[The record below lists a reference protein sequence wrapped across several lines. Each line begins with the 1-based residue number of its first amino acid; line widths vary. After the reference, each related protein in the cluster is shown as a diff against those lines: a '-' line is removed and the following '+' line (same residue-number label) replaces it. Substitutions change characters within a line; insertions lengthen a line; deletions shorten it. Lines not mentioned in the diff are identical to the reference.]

1 LGKQKKIEQIHNQ
14 LKEKRKKIIRAKKYL
29 VQLISIVLIFNLFTL
44 FYYFNKF
51 ILIIEI
57 SITLIIVS
65 FLLMYIYINSIKN
78 NCIELEQII
87 YRKQKL

>member
-1 LGKQKKIEQIHNQ
+1 MGKQKKIEQIHNQ